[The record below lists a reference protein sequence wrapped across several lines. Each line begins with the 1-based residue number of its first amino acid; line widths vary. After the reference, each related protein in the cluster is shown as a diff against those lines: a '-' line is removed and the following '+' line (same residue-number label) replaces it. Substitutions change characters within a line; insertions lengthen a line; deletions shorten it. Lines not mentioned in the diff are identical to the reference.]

1 MSVDVDRL
9 TEIVT
14 LLTKPNLSCFCLVYL
29 PPLLSITYL
38 HSNNPAHRYYL
49 ATDPVTGQLY
59 VSDTNS
65 RRIYRPK
72 MLSGAR
78 DLISKHALHFHCNT
92 VLVEKQIS
100 VSIVHF
106 NAMFSWPLQSLKYD
120 REKIKDRRHCV
131 FSGNGEVLAGTGEQC
146 PPFDEARCGDGR
158 KATEA
163 QLLGPKGAYPNT
175 HTLFHNH
182 RILQTHTHRHKVW
195 PVPPNSNLGLYF
207 SYVSELEDFCSI
219 CTVREVVCRI

>member
-1 MSVDVDRL
+1 MCLRCDLKETINQEHLGDFCSKLGVQDINVIEDTRL
-9 TEIVT
+9 
-14 LLTKPNLSCFCLVYL
+14 NQSFLSPSHL
-29 PPLLSITYL
+29 LLSVSTI

-78 DLISKHALHFHCNT
+78 DLIS
-92 VLVEKQIS
+92 
-100 VSIVHF
+100 
-106 NAMFSWPLQSLKYD
+106 
-120 REKIKDRRHCV
+120 
-131 FSGNGEVLAGTGEQC
+131 NGEVVAGTGEQC

-163 QLLGPKGAYPNT
+163 QLLGPKGKHIKHAHQTQEMNT
-175 HTLFHNH
+175 GRWVFSKPVCNGIRSRQAQNKATH
-182 RILQTHTHRHKVW
+182 RIL
-195 PVPPNSNLGLYF
+195 
-207 SYVSELEDFCSI
+207 
-219 CTVREVVCRI
+219 